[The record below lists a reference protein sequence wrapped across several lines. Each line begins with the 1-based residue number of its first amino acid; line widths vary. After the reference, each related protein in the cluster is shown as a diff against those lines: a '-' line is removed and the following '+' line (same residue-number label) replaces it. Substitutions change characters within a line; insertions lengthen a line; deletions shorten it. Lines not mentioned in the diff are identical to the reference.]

1 MEWSAKL
8 TSILDFRGRAHLVEQ
23 RVANPWLPAFT
34 GGHEAK
40 GLGARLSFVQVHL
53 GVSRVSQLV
62 TPIFGE
68 VCKTAIGQATCI
80 QREETGSSCIQ
91 RIGLGKRDPMHFM
104 AFGIMV
110 CANKQRSLKGEI
122 RETGN

>member
-1 MEWSAKL
+1 MEWSANL
-8 TSILDFRGRAHLVEQ
+8 TTIFDFRGRGQLVEP
-23 RVANPWLPAFT
+23 RVANPGLPAFT

-62 TPIFGE
+62 APTFGE
-68 VCKTAIGQATCI
+68 VCKTAIGQATRI

-91 RIGLGKRDPMHFM
+91 RIGLGKGAPMRFM
-104 AFGIMV
+104 AFGVMV
-110 CANKQRSLKGEI
+110 CATKQKSLKGEI